1 MARVSFPA
9 PFKMVQ
15 TICRVSFAFWR
26 GGASFLGFCPP
37 DAFFFF
43 YFFFLSGFY
52 GAGYRNTG
60 KVMPSAPAFT

>member
-1 MARVSFPA
+1 MARVSVPA

-26 GGASFLGFCPP
+26 GGVSFWGFCAP

-43 YFFFLSGFY
+43 SFFFFSGFS